1 MMTQAVATEPQ
12 RQPLE
17 MNVWVR
23 RPEGNL
29 ERPRMKAERAERAVV
44 ERVDGRRAADGQQ
57 VRSEGTARSDPG
69 GAEGVW

>member
-1 MMTQAVATEPQ
+1 MLMTQAVATEPQ

-29 ERPRMKAERAERAVV
+29 ERPRMKAESDYRASCSRKG
-44 ERVDGRRAADGQQ
+44 GRPESSG
-57 VRSEGTARSDPG
+57 RSASPQRRHGE
-69 GAEGVW
+69 V